1 LLVVRVEVLG
11 EINERGAVRF
21 TVDHDSTVRGM
32 NGIPVDVVVENFS
45 RTGMLF
51 TGDVDMPVGTLLS
64 VGLSGAGAREA
75 QVVRRDGDAHGCE
88 FLVPL
93 PQRVMAIAFRGQAE
107 MLAEIEAAFEPAS
120 PPPDDPPRQ
129 PPPHRRGLARFFRRR
144 SQPRRGR

>member
-1 LLVVRVEVLG
+1 MLVVRVEVLG

-75 QVVRRDGDAHGCE
+75 KVVRREGNAHGCE

-93 PQRVMAIAFRGQAE
+93 PQGVMAVAFRGQAE
-107 MLAEIEAAFEPAS
+107 MLAAIEAAFEKA
-120 PPPDDPPRQ
+120 PPTLDE
-129 PPPHRRGLARFFRRR
+129 PPHRPPAPRRGFARFFRRR
-144 SQPRRGR
+144 LQPTDGE